1 VLADGRRAA
10 DLVLVADGVGSAAR
24 AARARGAGDR
34 TGGGRNVATS
44 ACSACPSGRPSAQ
57 ALPGDAA
64 HAMCRPLSAG
74 TRWWRAVSL
83 TVSIVVQRFRARSWC
98 LPPAAAREHG
108 HARHQSFTGLITYF
122 DYCRIMESPI
132 AAFAFAALGQETR
145 LDLLRM
151 LLAAGPSGLAAGDI
165 AARLGVAPS
174 TLSFH
179 LRALDQAG
187 LIAATRQGRSLIYAA
202 QVDRLR
208 ALLTFLADACCDGDP
223 ARCGD
228 LHDLFDTPRE
238 TARMKPATF
247 NVLFLCTRNSAR
259 SIMAEAILN
268 GMADGRFR
276 AFSAGSDPLQTGPL
290 PEVLGQLKSLG
301 HDVSGLRSKSW
312 NEFTGPGAPR
322 MDFVIALC
330 DTLNLQACPDFE
342 GTHVTAAW
350 PLPDPAKFAGTAAE
364 RATLLNELYAALH
377 RRLGI
382 FTSLPFG
389 TLDRMA
395 LKARLDEL
403 AQPLAAGA
411 RA

>member
-1 VLADGRRAA
+1 
-10 DLVLVADGVGSAAR
+10 
-24 AARARGAGDR
+24 
-34 TGGGRNVATS
+34 
-44 ACSACPSGRPSAQ
+44 
-57 ALPGDAA
+57 
-64 HAMCRPLSAG
+64 
-74 TRWWRAVSL
+74 
-83 TVSIVVQRFRARSWC
+83 
-98 LPPAAAREHG
+98 
-108 HARHQSFTGLITYF
+108 
-122 DYCRIMESPI
+122 METI
-132 AAFAFAALGQETR
+132 AAAFAFAALGQETR
-145 LDLLRM
+145 LDLLRA
-151 LLAAGPSGLAAGDI
+151 LLGAGPSGLAAGDI
-165 AARLGVAPS
+165 AAQLGVPPS

-202 QVDRLR
+202 QIDRLR
-208 ALLTFLADACCDGDP
+208 TLVAFLADACCDGVP
-223 ARCGD
+223 ERCGD
-228 LHDLFDTPRE
+228 LHRFFETHRE

-259 SIMAEAILN
+259 SIMAEAILSS
-268 GMADGRFR
+268 MAEGRFR
-276 AFSAGSDPLQTGPL
+276 AFSAGSDPLPTGPL
-290 PEVLGQLKSLG
+290 PEVLAQLKGLG

-312 NEFTGPGAPR
+312 NEFTGPDAPR

-350 PLPDPAKFAGTAAE
+350 PLPDPAKFTGSATE

-389 TLDRMA
+389 ALDRMA
-395 LKARLDEL
+395 LKARIDEL

-411 RA
+411 RT

>member
-1 VLADGRRAA
+1 
-10 DLVLVADGVGSAAR
+10 
-24 AARARGAGDR
+24 
-34 TGGGRNVATS
+34 
-44 ACSACPSGRPSAQ
+44 
-57 ALPGDAA
+57 
-64 HAMCRPLSAG
+64 
-74 TRWWRAVSL
+74 
-83 TVSIVVQRFRARSWC
+83 
-98 LPPAAAREHG
+98 
-108 HARHQSFTGLITYF
+108 
-122 DYCRIMESPI
+122 MESST

-145 LDLLRM
+145 LDLLRA
-151 LLAAGPSGLAAGDI
+151 LLAAGPSGLPAGDI
-165 AARLGVAPS
+165 AARLGVPPS

-187 LIAATRQGRSLIYAA
+187 LVAATRQGRSLIYAA

-208 ALLTFLADACCDGDP
+208 ALLTFLSDACCGGDP
-223 ARCGD
+223 SRCGD
-228 LHDLFDTPRE
+228 PHRLFDTPRE

-268 GMADGRFR
+268 DIGQGRFR
-276 AFSAGSDPLQTGPL
+276 AFSAGSEPLPAGPL
-290 PEVLGQLKSLG
+290 TEVLAQLKALG
-301 HDVSGLRSKSW
+301 HDVSVLRSKSW
-312 NEFTGPGAPR
+312 DEFTGPDAPR
-322 MDFVIALC
+322 VDFVIALC

-350 PLPDPAKFAGTAAE
+350 PLPDPAKFSGTPTE

-377 RRLGI
+377 RRLSI

-389 TLDRMA
+389 ALDRMA

-403 AQPLAAGA
+403 AQPLAGGA

>member
-1 VLADGRRAA
+1 MD
-10 DLVLVADGVGSAAR
+10 S
-24 AARARGAGDR
+24 
-34 TGGGRNVATS
+34 N
-44 ACSACPSGRPSAQ
+44 
-57 ALPGDAA
+57 DAA
-64 HAMCRPLSAG
+64 
-74 TRWWRAVSL
+74 
-83 TVSIVVQRFRARSWC
+83 Q
-98 LPPAAAREHG
+98 
-108 HARHQSFTGLITYF
+108 
-122 DYCRIMESPI
+122 
-132 AAFAFAALGQETR
+132 AFAALGQETR
-145 LDLLRM
+145 LDLLRA
-151 LLAAGPSGLAAGDI
+151 LLGAGPNGIAAGEM
-165 AARLGVAPS
+165 AARLGVPSS

-187 LIAATRQGRSLIYAA
+187 LVAATRQGRNLIYAA

-208 ALLTFLADACCDGDP
+208 AVLAFLADGCCDGDP

-228 LHDLFDTPRE
+228 LHRILEPHKE
-238 TARMKPATF
+238 TARMTPATF

-268 GMADGRFR
+268 DIGAGRFR
-276 AFSAGSDPLQTGPL
+276 AFSAGSDPLPTGPL
-290 PEVLGQLKSLG
+290 PGVLAQLKGLG

-312 NEFTGPGAPR
+312 DAFTGPDAPR

-330 DTLNLQACPDFE
+330 DVLNVQACPDFE

-350 PLPDPAKFAGTAAE
+350 PLPDPAKFSGSDTE
-364 RATLLNELYAALH
+364 RATLMNELYAALH

-395 LKARLDEL
+395 LKARIDEL
-403 AQPLAAGA
+403 AQPLAAAA

>member
-1 VLADGRRAA
+1 ME
-10 DLVLVADGVGSAAR
+10 SAA
-24 AARARGAGDR
+24 
-34 TGGGRNVATS
+34 
-44 ACSACPSGRPSAQ
+44 
-57 ALPGDAA
+57 
-64 HAMCRPLSAG
+64 
-74 TRWWRAVSL
+74 
-83 TVSIVVQRFRARSWC
+83 
-98 LPPAAAREHG
+98 
-108 HARHQSFTGLITYF
+108 
-122 DYCRIMESPI
+122 

-145 LDLLRM
+145 LDLLRA

-165 AARLGVAPS
+165 AQRLGVPPS

-202 QVDRLR
+202 QVERLR
-208 ALLTFLADACCDGDP
+208 ALMCFLADACCDGDP
-223 ARCGD
+223 PRCGD
-228 LHDLFDTPRE
+228 LHRLFDTPRE
-238 TARMKPATF
+238 TARMTPAPFT
-247 NVLFLCTRNSAR
+247 VLFLCTRNSAR
-259 SIMAEAILN
+259 SIMAEAILHDM
-268 GMADGRFR
+268 GKGRFR
-276 AFSAGSDPLQTGPL
+276 AFSAGSEPRQDGPL
-290 PEVLGQLKSLG
+290 PEVLAQLKALG

-312 NEFTGPGAPR
+312 DAFTGADAPR

-330 DTLNLQACPDFE
+330 DTVNLQACPDFE

-350 PLPDPAKFAGTAAE
+350 PLPDPAKFSGTATE
-364 RATLLNELYAALH
+364 QATLLNELYAALH

-395 LKARLDEL
+395 LKARLDAL

>member
-1 VLADGRRAA
+1 V
-10 DLVLVADGVGSAAR
+10 
-24 AARARGAGDR
+24 
-34 TGGGRNVATS
+34 
-44 ACSACPSGRPSAQ
+44 
-57 ALPGDAA
+57 
-64 HAMCRPLSAG
+64 
-74 TRWWRAVSL
+74 
-83 TVSIVVQRFRARSWC
+83 
-98 LPPAAAREHG
+98 
-108 HARHQSFTGLITYF
+108 
-122 DYCRIMESPI
+122 ESTA

-145 LDLLRM
+145 LDLLRA

-165 AARLGVAPS
+165 AARLGVPPS

-187 LIAATRQGRSLIYAA
+187 LVAATRQGRSLIYAA

-208 ALLTFLADACCDGDP
+208 ALLAFLADACCDGDP

-228 LHDLFDTPRE
+228 LHRLFDTPRE
-238 TARMKPATF
+238 TVRMKPATF

-268 GMADGRFR
+268 DIGKGRFT
-276 AFSAGSDPLQTGPL
+276 AFSAGSEPLPDGPL
-290 PEVLGQLKSLG
+290 PEVLAQLKALG
-301 HDVSGLRSKSW
+301 HDVSRLQSKSW
-312 NEFTGPGAPR
+312 DAFTGPDAPR
-322 MDFVIALC
+322 LDFVIALC

-350 PLPDPAKFAGTAAE
+350 PLPDPAKFSGSATE

-389 TLDRMA
+389 ALDRMA